1 MWDQGKADLRVPR
14 KTELRRTQR
23 TLCMVVHGPYPLDP
37 RVVREA
43 RVALGQGYEVD
54 VVATRQPGEPAEEY
68 VEGVRVIRLPVAH
81 TMGGGAGRIISEYA
95 AFSLLASAR
104 LVRLALDRRYAIV
117 HVHNPPDFLVAA
129 ALIPRLIGCRVIFD
143 IHDLSP
149 DMFNMRF
156 EGRRGADVADRLL
169 KGLERWA
176 TRIADGVITV
186 HDGYARE
193 LVRRGVP
200 AEKLTVIMNS
210 VDEQRLPPPVRT
222 SNRGFRVVYH
232 GTVTPQYGLELVV
245 EAVARVSCR
254 VPEIQLDVYGTGDA
268 VAAARDRSAA
278 LGVAD
283 RVHFTDRYL
292 PHAEV
297 LDRVRS
303 ADVGVI
309 PNLPTQLNR
318 FALSSK
324 LFEYVALGVP
334 VVSSDLPT
342 IREHFADDELRFFRA
357 GDGDALAEALFDVA
371 SNATAARARA
381 QKALQRY
388 EAYRWPRNAARYAQL
403 LNRVT
408 SQTRRRNV

>member
-1 MWDQGKADLRVPR
+1 
-14 KTELRRTQR
+14 
-23 TLCMVVHGPYPLDP
+23 MVVHGPYPLDP

-43 RVALGQGYEVD
+43 RVALRQGYEVD
-54 VVATRQPGEPAEEY
+54 IVATRQPGEPAEEY
-68 VEGVRVIRLPVAH
+68 VEGVRVIRLPVPH
-81 TMGGGAGRIISEYA
+81 TMGGAAARIISEYA

-104 LVRLALDRRYAIV
+104 LARLAVKRRYAIV

-129 ALIPRLIGCRVIFD
+129 ALIPRLLGSRVIFD

-156 EGRRGADVADRLL
+156 DGRRGADVADRLL

-193 LVRRGVP
+193 LVSRGVP
-200 AEKLTVIMNS
+200 ADKLTVVMNS
-210 VDEQRLPPPVRT
+210 VDEQYLPPPVPE
-222 SNRGFRVVYH
+222 SHEGFRVVYH
-232 GTVTPQYGLELVV
+232 GTVTPPYGLELVV
-245 EAVARVSCR
+245 EAVARISSR
-254 VPEIQLDVYGTGDA
+254 VPGIQLDVYGAGDA
-268 VAAARDRSAA
+268 VAAARARAAA
-278 LGVAD
+278 LGVAK
-283 RVHFTDRYL
+283 RVYFTDRYL

-334 VVSSDLPT
+334 VVSADLPT
-342 IREHFADDELRFFRA
+342 IREHFADDEVRFFRA
-357 GDGDALAEALFDVA
+357 GDGKALAEALYDVA
-371 SNATAARARA
+371 SDVSAARARA
-381 QKALQRY
+381 DRAMQRY
-388 EAYRWPRNAARYAQL
+388 EAYRWPHNAARYADL
-403 LNRVT
+403 LSRMT
-408 SQTRRRNV
+408 SQASQRCV

>member
-1 MWDQGKADLRVPR
+1 VPR
-14 KTELRRTQR
+14 KTELPPKQR

-54 VVATRQPGEPAEEY
+54 IVATRQPGERAEEY
-68 VEGVRVIRLPVAH
+68 VDGVRVIRLPVAH
-81 TMGGGAGRIISEYA
+81 TMGGGAGRIMSEYA
-95 AFSLLASAR
+95 AFSVLASAR
-104 LVRLALDRRYAIV
+104 LARLALNRRYAIV
-117 HVHNPPDFLVAA
+117 HVHNPPDFLVVA
-129 ALIPRLIGCRVIFD
+129 ALIPRLLGCRVIFD

-156 EGRRGADVADRLL
+156 DGRWGADVADRFLR
-169 KGLERWA
+169 GLERWA

-186 HDGYARE
+186 HDAYARE

-200 AEKLTVIMNS
+200 PEKLTVVMNS
-210 VDEQRLPPPVRT
+210 VDEQSLPSPLPA
-222 SNRGFRVVYH
+222 SHEGFRVVYH
-232 GTVTPQYGLELVV
+232 GTVTPPYGLELVV
-245 EAVARVSCR
+245 EAVARISNR
-254 VPEIQLDVYGTGDA
+254 VPGIQLDVYGTGDA
-268 VAAARDRSAA
+268 VAAARDRAAA
-278 LGVAD
+278 LGVAE
-283 RVHFTDRYL
+283 RVYFTDRYL

-334 VVSSDLPT
+334 VVSADLPT
-342 IREHFADDELRFFRA
+342 IREHFADDEVRFFRA
-357 GDGDALAEALFDVA
+357 GDGDALAEALHDVA
-371 SNATAARARA
+371 SDVDAARARA
-381 QKALQRY
+381 KRALKRY
-388 EAYRWPRNAARYAQL
+388 EAYRWPRNAARYAEL
-403 LNRVT
+403 LSRIAPRASRHRV
-408 SQTRRRNV
+408 

>member
-1 MWDQGKADLRVPR
+1 
-14 KTELRRTQR
+14 
-23 TLCMVVHGPYPLDP
+23 MVVHGPYPLDP

-54 VVATRQPGEPAEEY
+54 IVATRQPGEPAEEY
-68 VEGVRVIRLPVAH
+68 VEDVRVIRLPVTH
-81 TMGGGAGRIISEYA
+81 TMGGGAGRIVSEYA

-104 LVRLALDRRYAIV
+104 LVRLALNRRYAIV

-129 ALIPRLIGCRVIFD
+129 ALIPRLLGCRVIFD

-156 EGRRGADVADRLL
+156 DGRRGAGVADRLL
-169 KGLERWA
+169 RGIERWA
-176 TRIADGVITV
+176 TRVADGVITV

-200 AEKLTVIMNS
+200 AEKLTVVMNS
-210 VDEQRLPPPVRT
+210 VDEQFLPPPVQA
-222 SNRGFRVVYH
+222 SNKGFRVVYH
-232 GTVTPQYGLELVV
+232 GTVTPPYGLELVV
-245 EAVARVSCR
+245 EAVARTSSR
-254 VPEIQLDVYGTGDA
+254 VPDIHLDVYGTGDA
-268 VAAARDRSAA
+268 VAAARDRANA
-278 LGVAD
+278 LGIGA
-283 RVHFTDRYL
+283 RVQFTDRYL

-297 LDRVRS
+297 LDLVRS

-334 VVSSDLPT
+334 VVSADLPT
-342 IREHFADDELRFFRA
+342 IREHFADDEVRFFRA
-357 GDGDALAEALFDVA
+357 GDGDALAEALHEVA
-371 SNATAARARA
+371 SDIGAARARA
-381 QKALQRY
+381 ERALKRY
-388 EAYRWPRNAARYAQL
+388 EAYRWPQNAARYAEL
-403 LNRVT
+403 LSRIT
-408 SQTRRRNV
+408 SHASRRCV